1 MKTSNKDVLT
11 YRFNTKLM
19 AEIETLRSELLA
31 RFRTGKSPDQLL
43 QVLMQKQHAL
53 EHGKS
58 ISRGKAIAKQQR
70 EFNNLNPAGA

>member
-1 MKTSNKDVLT
+1 MRTSQNNVLT
-11 YRFNTKLM
+11 YKFNKKLM
-19 AEIETLRSELLA
+19 AEIETLKSELLTQ
-31 RFRTGKSPDQLL
+31 FRTGKAPDQLL